1 MHKTSKKLIVEVRN
15 KNTHIAL
22 KMHFTVFV
30 VDCYSVMNTLLSIQA
45 RDQKKTWNLPAIILF
60 LPLWQSFLYFVPKG
74 KSLKALA
81 FHHFFCVVFQS
92 NWIIFNLLT
101 LEGANFFIIFETWR
115 SKLTLL
121 AYGREVINYDNY
133 YDAFP
138 VLLKRD
144 KEDFWVE

>member
-74 KSLKALA
+74 KSLKALV
-81 FHHFFCVVFQS
+81 FHHFFLCGFPIKLNHFQS
-92 NWIIFNLLT
+92 VNARGGELLHNFWNL
-101 LEGANFFIIFETWR
+101 EVQINPPGIWQR
-115 SKLTLL
+115 GHKL
-121 AYGREVINYDNY
+121 
-133 YDAFP
+133 
-138 VLLKRD
+138 
-144 KEDFWVE
+144 W